1 MLEELEVL
9 AGTIDMSAL
18 NTPPEEKELKTA
30 RFFSEQGK
38 NITFI
43 PPSNIPGH
51 RRPDFMMDGLE
62 WEVKCPEGSSKRTI
76 ERCIVSAEGQSPYII
91 LDLRYVKLSEKF
103 CLSQIEIN
111 FNTRSRVK
119 RILVITK
126 TLHLIEFPPK

>member
-1 MLEELEVL
+1 M
-9 AGTIDMSAL
+9 AGIIDISAL
-18 NTPPEEKELKTA
+18 NTPPEDKELKTA
-30 RFFSEQGK
+30 KFFSDRGK

-51 RRPDFMMDGLE
+51 RRPDFLMDGLE
-62 WEVKCPEGSSKRTI
+62 WEVKCPDGGSKRTI

-111 FNTRSRVK
+111 YKTRSRVK
-119 RILVITK
+119 RIFVITK
-126 TLHLIEFPPK
+126 TLQLVEYSSK